1 MNATV
6 ENLQEQLD
14 NVNEQIRDKYI
25 ETLREGVCRVTFTKQ
40 NGEERKMLC
49 TLDMSGIPA
58 EDVPKTDGNK
68 TAVSTESV
76 RVYDLEKEAWRSF
89 RVDSVKEFAAV

>member
-14 NVNEQIRDKYI
+14 NVNEQIREKYI
-25 ETLREGVCRVTFTKQ
+25 ETLREGVCRVIFTKQ
-40 NGEERKMLC
+40 NGEERNMLC
-49 TLDMSGIPA
+49 TLDMSGIP
-58 EDVPKTDGNK
+58 EKDVPKTDGNK
-68 TAVSTESV
+68 TAVNTESV
-76 RVYDLEKEAWRSF
+76 RVYDLEVEGWRSF